1 MAEFLGTQLDYIFFF
16 YGLAF
21 ILLGAACFT
30 IQDHDPAELPWMLL
44 AAFGIAHGVNEWLHL
59 LALSIGDAPAFALLR
74 LILMAASYVL
84 LLEFARLGAIR
95 LGVKA
100 PGRWIYGP
108 LVLLIALGGVYGG
121 LNAANAVARYALGF
135 PGGVGAGLVF
145 ARLSRGL
152 SGSKRRWVVSMG
164 AGLVLYGI
172 ATGVIVPASPFWP
185 AAVLN
190 HDAFFRATGMPIQLL
205 RGLIA
210 CWMAFSLWAFGQQK
224 ILLAMASSANARKLY
239 QRSVWTFVPLLVGI
253 LGLGWG
259 LTEYL
264 GRVSQQ
270 EIQGN
275 VRKSL
280 GLLVSRL
287 RIVTAT
293 ADDVAKSMAES
304 PWVLPVLSGGGG
316 EHARD
321 EANTVADLSMG
332 AAGGDGIAYLMDGS
346 GTVLASSNR
355 GKSDS
360 LMGNN
365 YSFRPYFREA
375 IAGKAAYYY
384 ALGVTTGERGYYASH
399 PVRDKAGRIAGV
411 AVIKKPLEPIG
422 WDLRGIEHAFLISP
436 QGVVFLASA
445 PDMLFKTLWPL
456 PAETR
461 LALTRSRQFGNLRY
475 APMLKQE
482 IVDGAWIVFQ
492 GERHYAGR
500 RYSGHDGW
508 SFVVLK
514 IPTAVAASRLFGITL
529 TLLFTVLTVIYFMR
543 MERLRHDKIALE
555 QRLELE
561 ERARKLDFQ
570 ASTDPLTGIFNR
582 LKFNQ
587 ELAAE
592 MARAARYKIPLALVM
607 YDIDH
612 FKAVNYTH
620 GHHAGDRV
628 LTSLCQIV
636 AGHLRQTDVLARW
649 GGEEFMILSPN
660 CDAQQAFE
668 LAEKLRWLIEEFV
681 FDEVGTVTCSFGV
694 AQFQDGDT
702 AEALTSRADTAM
714 YAAKQ
719 GGRNRVVRYE
729 PALAQSATPE

>member
-1 MAEFLGTQLDYIFFF
+1 MAELLGTQLDYVFFF

-30 IQDHDPAELPWMLL
+30 IHDHDPADLPWKLL
-44 AAFGIAHGVNEWLHL
+44 AAFGIAHGVNEWLQL

-95 LGVKA
+95 LGAKA
-100 PGRWIYGP
+100 PERWIYGP
-108 LVLLIALGGVYGG
+108 LVLLIALGVVIGG
-121 LNAANAVARYALGF
+121 LNAASAVARYTLGL

-145 ARLSRGL
+145 ARLSGGF
-152 SGSKRRWVVSMG
+152 SGSERRWAISMG
-164 AGLVLYGI
+164 AGLALYGI
-172 ATGVIVPASPFWP
+172 ATGAIVPAAPFWP
-185 AAVLN
+185 ASVLN
-190 HDAFFRATGMPIQLL
+190 HDAYFRATGMPIQLL
-205 RGLIA
+205 RGLLV
-210 CWMAFSLWAFGQQK
+210 CWIAFSLWAFGQQK
-224 ILLAMASSANARKLY
+224 ILRSMASPVYAGKLY
-239 QRSVWTFVPLLVGI
+239 RRSIWTFVPLVVGI

-264 GRVSQQ
+264 GRMSQQ
-270 EIQGN
+270 EIQSG
-275 VRKSL
+275 VRERL

-287 RIVTAT
+287 RIVTTT
-293 ADDVAKSMAES
+293 ADNVAKSMAES
-304 PWVLPVLSGGGG
+304 PWVLPVLSGGG

-332 AAGGDGIAYLMDGS
+332 AAGGNGIAYLMDGS

-355 GKSDS
+355 GGSDS
-360 LMGNN
+360 LMGKN
-365 YSFRPYFREA
+365 YSFRPYFLQA

-411 AVIKKPLEPIG
+411 AVIKKPLDPIG
-422 WDLRGIEHAFLISP
+422 SELRGIEHAFLIAP
-436 QGVVFLASA
+436 QGVVFLASD

-456 PAETR
+456 PAETQR
-461 LALTRSRQFGNLRY
+461 ALTRSRQFGNLRY
-475 APMLKQE
+475 APLLEQE

-500 RYSGHDGW
+500 RDSGHDGW

-529 TLLFTVLTVIYFMR
+529 TLLFAVLSVIYFMR
-543 MERLRHDKIALE
+543 MERMRHDKIALE
-555 QRLELE
+555 QQLELE
-561 ERARKLDFQ
+561 ERARKLDLQ
-570 ASTDPLTGIFNR
+570 ASTDPLTGVFNR

-592 MARAARYKIPLALVM
+592 MARSARYKIPLALVM

-612 FKAVNYTH
+612 FKAVNDTH

-628 LTSLCQIV
+628 LTGLCRIV
-636 AGHLRQTDVLARW
+636 ACHLRQTDVLARW

-660 CDAQQAFE
+660 CDARQAFE
-668 LAEKLRWLIEEFV
+668 LAEKLRRLIEEFV
-681 FDEVGTVTCSFGV
+681 FDKVGTVTCSFGV
-694 AQFQDGDT
+694 AQYQEGDT
-702 AEALTSRADTAM
+702 AEALTSRADAAM

-719 GGRNRVVRYE
+719 KGKNRVVLYE
-729 PALAQSATPE
+729 PEPG

>member
-21 ILLGAACFT
+21 ILLGAVCFT
-30 IQDHDPAELPWMLL
+30 IKNHDPAGLSWALL
-44 AAFGIAHGVNEWLHL
+44 AAFGIAHGVNEWLDL
-59 LALSIGDAPAFALLR
+59 LALSIGDTPAFALLR
-74 LILMAASYVL
+74 LAVMAASYML
-84 LLEFARLGAIR
+84 LVEFARLSAIR
-95 LGVKA
+95 LGGKA
-100 PGRWIYGP
+100 PGRWIYVP
-108 LVLLIALGGVYGG
+108 LVLSIALVVVIGAPG
-121 LNAANAVARYALGF
+121 AANAVARYALGL
-135 PGGVGAGLVF
+135 PGGMGAGLAF
-145 ARLSRGL
+145 AMLSRGL
-152 SGSKRRWVVSMG
+152 SGSERRWAVSVG
-164 AGLVLYGI
+164 AALALYGI
-172 ATGVIVPASPFWP
+172 AAGAIVPAAPFWP
-185 AAVLN
+185 ASVLN
-190 HDAFFRATGMPIQLL
+190 HDAYFRATGMPIQLL
-205 RGLIA
+205 RGLLA
-210 CWMAFSLWAFGQQK
+210 CWIAFSLWAFGQQK
-224 ILLAMASSANARKLY
+224 ILLAMASPVYAGKLY
-239 QRSVWTFVPLLVGI
+239 KRSIWTFVPLLVGI

-270 EIQGN
+270 EIQNG
-275 VRKSL
+275 VRESL

-304 PWVLPVLSGGGG
+304 PWVLPVLSGGG
-316 EHARD
+316 EQARD
-321 EANTVADLSMG
+321 EANMVADLSMG

-360 LMGNN
+360 LMGKN
-365 YSFRPYFREA
+365 YSFRPYFQQA

-411 AVIKKPLEPIG
+411 AVIKKPLDPIG
-422 WDLRGIEHAFLISP
+422 SDIRGIEHAFLIAP
-436 QGVVFLASA
+436 QGVVFLASD

-456 PAETR
+456 PAETQ

-475 APMLKQE
+475 APLLEQE

-492 GERHYAGR
+492 GERHFAGR
-500 RYSGHDGW
+500 HDSGHDGW

-514 IPTAVAASRLFGITL
+514 IPRTVVTSRLFGITL
-529 TLLFTVLTVIYFMR
+529 TLLFAVLTVIYFMR

-561 ERARKLDFQ
+561 ERARKLDLQ
-570 ASTDPLTGIFNR
+570 ASTDPLTGVFNR

-592 MARAARYKIPLALVM
+592 MARSARYKIPLALVM
-607 YDIDH
+607 YDIDL
-612 FKAVNYTH
+612 FKSVNDAH

-628 LTSLCQIV
+628 LTGLCRIV
-636 AGHLRQTDVLARW
+636 ACNLRQTDVLARW

-668 LAEKLRWLIEEFV
+668 LAEKLRRLIEEFV

-702 AEALTSRADTAM
+702 AETLTSRADAAM

-719 GGRNRVVRYE
+719 NGRNQVVRYE
-729 PALAQSATPE
+729 PAPAQPTATG